1 MVRSPSVLDRVKA
14 IVVMMVD
21 YPTWPHWQKDLLTS
35 IWSFATGGALVIA
48 FIFLCVGF
56 QSLSKSQSLWDID
69 VTDVMLILIGAG
81 LSTGCFAVI
90 GNYLIRSLRNDLPLH
105 HKADI

>member
-1 MVRSPSVLDRVKA
+1 MTTEAMIQSSNPAETAMAASSP
-14 IVVMMVD
+14 
-21 YPTWPHWQKDLLTS
+21 PHWQNDLIIS

-48 FIFLCVGF
+48 FLFLWVGF
-56 QSLSKSQSLWDID
+56 QSLSKSHSLWDID

-81 LSTGCFAVI
+81 LSIGCFAVI
-90 GNYLIRSLRNDLPLH
+90 GNYLIRSPRNDLPLH

>member
-1 MVRSPSVLDRVKA
+1 MVRSTSVLDRLKA
-14 IVVMMVD
+14 IVLMMVD
-21 YPTWPHWQKDLLTS
+21 YPTWPHWQKDLIIS

-48 FIFLCVGF
+48 FIFLWVGC
-56 QSLSKSQSLWDID
+56 QSLSKSQSMWDTD

-81 LSTGCFAVI
+81 LSIGCFAVI
-90 GNYLIRSLRNDLPLH
+90 GNYLIRSPTNDLPLH

>member
-1 MVRSPSVLDRVKA
+1 MVRSTSVLDRLKA
-14 IVVMMVD
+14 IVLMMVD
-21 YPTWPHWQKDLLTS
+21 YPTWPHWQKDLIIS

-48 FIFLCVGF
+48 FLFLWVGF
-56 QSLSKSQSLWDID
+56 QSLSKSHSLWDID

-81 LSTGCFAVI
+81 LSIGCFAVI
-90 GNYLIRSLRNDLPLH
+90 GNYLIRSPRNDLPLH